1 MRGPCVALTFAIAA
15 LVIALLNIGW
25 RFFAVETDPVRLW
38 VSPSSESA
46 RQKAYFDDNF
56 GPFYRP
62 QQVFVMPPE
71 GQDGGVLSYETLDWW
86 LTHER
91 AIAELRSSPNNY
103 TLQDVCFAPAGAGTP
118 CVVQSISAW
127 LGTDMTQWEG
137 DEWGE
142 RVNECAERPSGCLPD
157 FGQPIDPRL
166 ILGGTEGGWTQARA
180 MVVTWVINNSLDPV
194 QVAKAEEW
202 ERALE
207 AYADGLADRAREAG
221 VRVAYST
228 GVSLEQE
235 LNKVSFE
242 SACGNWR

>member
-1 MRGPCVALTFAIAA
+1 MGGRVALTFAIAA

-62 QQVFVMPPE
+62 QQVFVMPPK
-71 GQDGGVLSYETLDWW
+71 GQDGGVMTYETLDWW

-103 TLQDVCFAPAGAGTP
+103 TLQDVCFAPAGDGTP

-137 DEWGE
+137 NEWAE

-194 QVAKAEEW
+194 EVAKAEEW

-207 AYADGLADRAREAG
+207 AYIGGLAGGAREAE
-221 VRVAYST
+221 VQVAYST

-242 SACGNWR
+242 TACENWR